1 MALSK
6 FLDPKYDL
14 PFKRVFGTEKNKNIL
29 IHFLND
35 ILGFTGANTIQD
47 VKFLSTIMNPEI
59 ASDKQSIVDVL
70 CKDSHGNRYIAE
82 MQLARDK
89 GFEKRA
95 QLYAAKAYSRQL
107 DKSGNYIDLKKVFFI
122 AISNSILFPSE
133 VEYISTHNI
142 RDIKTNGHYLK
153 DFQFVF
159 IELPKF
165 TKSKVEE
172 LESTKERWCFFFKHA
187 EDTTDEDLK
196 DIAEKSPIIKL
207 AYDELDKF
215 SWEEEDLAAYEE
227 RVLSVQKEAAIWEQR
242 LDDATEKGRDEGI
255 QIGQEKGRAEGIQIG
270 AEKGREEGEKQAKIA
285 VAKNSLK
292 AGVSIDVIAEI
303 TGLSISEIK
312 QLKEEAF

>member
-6 FLDPKYDL
+6 FLDPKLDL
-14 PFKRVFGTEKNKNIL
+14 TFKKIFGTEKNKNIL

-35 ILGFTGANTIQD
+35 ILGFTGVNTIQE
-47 VKFLSTIMNPEI
+47 VKFLSTIMDPEI

-95 QLYAAKAYSRQL
+95 QLYAAKAYSRQ
-107 DKSGNYIDLKKVFFI
+107 SGNYIDFKKVFFI
-122 AISNSILFPSE
+122 AISNSILFPTE

-165 TKSKVEE
+165 TKNRVEQ
-172 LESTKERWCFFFKHA
+172 LESTVERWCFFFRYA
-187 EDTTDEDLK
+187 EDTTDEDLRK
-196 DIAEKSPIIKL
+196 IAEKSPIIKL

-215 SWEEEDLAAYEE
+215 YWNEKDLVAYEE
-227 RVLSVQKEAAIWEQR
+227 RVMDLQKEAAILEQR
-242 LDDATEKGRDEGI
+242 LDDARDKGKQEGRQEGI
-255 QIGQEKGRAEGIQIG
+255 LIGH
-270 AEKGREEGEKQAKIA
+270 EKGREEGEKQAKIA
-285 VAKNSLK
+285 VAKNLLK
-292 AGVSIDVIAEI
+292 AGVSIDLIAES
-303 TGLSISEIK
+303 TGLPQAEIK
-312 QLKEEAF
+312 QLQKEIA

>member
-6 FLDPKYDL
+6 FLDPKLDL
-14 PFKRVFGTEKNKNIL
+14 TFKKIFGTEKNKNIL

-35 ILGFTGANTIQD
+35 ILGFTGVNAIQD
-47 VKFLSTIMNPEI
+47 VEFLSTIMNPEI

-70 CKDSHGNRYIAE
+70 CKDSLGNRYIAE

-95 QLYAAKAYSRQL
+95 QLYAAKAYSRQ
-107 DKSGNYIDLKKVFFI
+107 SGNYIDFKTVFFI
-122 AISNSILFPSE
+122 AISNSTLFPSD
-133 VEYISTHNI
+133 VFYISTHNI

-165 TKSKVEE
+165 TKSKVEQ
-172 LESTKERWCFFFKHA
+172 LETTVERWCFFFKYA
-187 EDTTDEDLK
+187 EETTDEDLRK
-196 DIAEKSPIIKL
+196 IAEKSPIIKL

-215 SWEEEDLAAYEE
+215 HWNEKDLVAYEE
-227 RVLSVQKEAAIWEQR
+227 RVMDLQKEAAILEQK
-242 LDDATEKGRDEGI
+242 LDDAKQEGRQEGI
-255 QIGQEKGRAEGIQIG
+255 QIGH
-270 AEKGREEGEKQAKIA
+270 EKGREEGEKQTKIA

-303 TGLSISEIK
+303 TGLSVDEIK
-312 QLKEEAF
+312 QLQEEIA

>member
-6 FLDPKYDL
+6 FLDPRNDL
-14 PFKRVFGTEKNKNIL
+14 CFKKIFGTEKNKNIL

-35 ILGFTGANTIQD
+35 ILGFTEINAIQE
-47 VKFLSTIMNPEI
+47 VEFLSTIMDPEV

-122 AISNSILFPSE
+122 AISNCNLLPEE
-133 VEYISTHNI
+133 VDYISTHNI

-165 TKSKVEE
+165 AKNKVEQ
-172 LESTKERWCFFFKHA
+172 LESIVERWCFFFKYA
-187 EDTTDEDLK
+187 EETTEEDLK
-196 DIAEKSPIIKL
+196 EIAEKAPIIKL

-215 SWEEEDLAAYEE
+215 RWNEKDLVAYEE
-227 RVLSVQKEAAIWEQR
+227 RIMDLRKEEAILEYR
-242 LDDATEKGRDEGI
+242 LDLAEEKGIQKGI
-255 QIGQEKGRAEGIQIG
+255 EKGKIE
-270 AEKGREEGEKQAKIA
+270 EKIE
-285 VAKNSLK
+285 VAKAMLANN
-292 AGVSIDVIAEI
+292 VDVNTIVKF
-303 TGLSISEIK
+303 TGLSISEI
-312 QLKEEAF
+312 EELSGNL

>member
-6 FLDPKYDL
+6 FLDPRNDL
-14 PFKRVFGTEKNKNIL
+14 CFKKIFGTEKNKNIL

-35 ILGFTGANTIQD
+35 ILGFTEINAIQE
-47 VKFLSTIMNPEI
+47 VEFLSTIMDPEV

-122 AISNSILFPSE
+122 AISNCNLLPEE
-133 VEYISTHNI
+133 VDYISTHNI

-153 DFQFVF
+153 DFQFIF

-165 TKSKVEE
+165 SKSKAEQ
-172 LESTKERWCFFFKHA
+172 LESTIERWCFFFKYA
-187 EDTTDEDLK
+187 EETTEEDLK
-196 DIAEKSPIIKL
+196 EIAEKAPIIKL

-215 SWEEEDLAAYEE
+215 RWNEKDLVAYEE
-227 RVLSVQKEAAIWEQR
+227 RIMDLRKEEAILEYR
-242 LDDATEKGRDEGI
+242 LDLATEKGKK
-255 QIGQEKGRAEGIQIG
+255 IGK
-270 AEKGREEGEKQAKIA
+270 EEGKIEGKIE
-285 VAKNSLK
+285 VAKAMLANN
-292 AGVSIDVIAEI
+292 VDVNTIVKF
-303 TGLSISEIK
+303 TGLSISEI
-312 QLKEEAF
+312 EELSGNL

>member
-6 FLDPKYDL
+6 FLDPKLDL
-14 PFKRVFGTEKNKNIL
+14 TFKKIFGTEKNKNIL

-35 ILGFTGANTIQD
+35 ILGFTGVNTIQD

-70 CKDSHGNRYIAE
+70 CKDSYGNRYIAE

-95 QLYAAKAYSRQL
+95 QLYAAKAYSRQ
-107 DKSGNYIDLKKVFFI
+107 SGNYIDFKKVFFI
-122 AISNSILFPSE
+122 AISNSTLFPTE

-142 RDIKTNGHYLK
+142 REIKTNGHYLK

-165 TKSKVEE
+165 TKNRVEQ
-172 LESTKERWCFFFKHA
+172 LENTVERWCFFFRYA
-187 EDTTDEDLK
+187 EDTTDEDLRK
-196 DIAEKSPIIKL
+196 IAEKSPIIKL

-215 SWEEEDLAAYEE
+215 HWNEKDLMAYEE
-227 RVLSVQKEAAIWEQR
+227 RIMNLQKEEAILEYR
-242 LDDATEKGRDEGI
+242 LDLAKDEGI
-255 QIGQEKGRAEGIQIG
+255 QIGH
-270 AEKGREEGEKQAKIA
+270 EKGREEGEKEAKIA
-285 VAKNSLK
+285 VAKNLLK
-292 AGVSIDVIAEI
+292 AGVSIDIIAQT
-303 TGLSISEIK
+303 TGLTVDEVKDLS
-312 QLKEEAF
+312 

>member
-6 FLDPKYDL
+6 FLDPRNDL
-14 PFKRVFGTEKNKNIL
+14 CFKKIFGTEKNKNIL

-35 ILGFTGANTIQD
+35 ILGFTEINAIQE
-47 VKFLSTIMNPEI
+47 VEFLSTIMDPEV

-122 AISNSILFPSE
+122 AISNCNLLPEE
-133 VEYISTHNI
+133 VDYISTHNI

-165 TKSKVEE
+165 AKNKVEQ
-172 LESTKERWCFFFKHA
+172 LESIVERWCFFFKYA
-187 EDTTDEDLK
+187 EETTEEDLK
-196 DIAEKSPIIKL
+196 EIAEKAPIIKL
-207 AYDELDKF
+207 AYDELDRF
-215 SWEEEDLAAYEE
+215 SWNEKDLVAYEE
-227 RVLSVQKEAAIWEQR
+227 RIMDLRKEEAILEYR
-242 LDDATEKGRDEGI
+242 LDLAEEKGIQKGI
-255 QIGQEKGRAEGIQIG
+255 EKGKIEG
-270 AEKGREEGEKQAKIA
+270 KIE
-285 VAKNSLK
+285 VAKAMLANN
-292 AGVSIDVIAEI
+292 VDVNTIVKF
-303 TGLSISEIK
+303 TGLSISEI
-312 QLKEEAF
+312 EELSGNL

>member
-6 FLDPKYDL
+6 FLDPRNDL
-14 PFKRVFGTEKNKNIL
+14 CFKKIFGTEKNKNIL

-35 ILGFTGANTIQD
+35 ILGFTEINAIQE
-47 VKFLSTIMNPEI
+47 VEFLSTIMDPEV

-122 AISNSILFPSE
+122 AISNCSLLPEE
-133 VEYISTHNI
+133 VGYISTHNI

-153 DFQFVF
+153 DFQFIF

-165 TKSKVEE
+165 SKSKVEQ
-172 LESTKERWCFFFKHA
+172 LESIVERWCFFFKYA
-187 EDTTDEDLK
+187 EETTEEDLK
-196 DIAEKSPIIKL
+196 EIAEKAPIIKL

-215 SWEEEDLAAYEE
+215 RWNEKDLVAYEE
-227 RVLSVQKEAAIWEQR
+227 RIMDLRKEEAILEYR
-242 LDDATEKGRDEGI
+242 LDLATEKGKK
-255 QIGQEKGRAEGIQIG
+255 IGK
-270 AEKGREEGEKQAKIA
+270 EEGKTEGKIE
-285 VAKNSLK
+285 VVK
-292 AGVSIDVIAEI
+292 AMLANNVDVNTIVKF
-303 TGLSISEIK
+303 TGLSISEI
-312 QLKEEAF
+312 EELSGNL